1 MNASGEL
8 SAYGPLGM
16 HVARALDPTEAVIC
30 FDETAIGAA
39 LRDALRRRSDGQ
51 TFTVRAALR
60 SPDTAR
66 FEAVTASILSAI
78 SGIDERRGAFE
89 SAATGVLTVNNAPLA
104 AMHAYA
110 PASVRLLQAIFRLAD
125 GVIVTSEAER
135 QRLVAIADTDFRA
148 FIRPLRDAA
157 IPAPPDV
164 SSCARDAVVV
174 WAPFVPGDVAAAFA
188 IALADLRF
196 PLLIIAGSA
205 PRDAFGAHWFGLED
219 AAATLARAR
228 VIVDTTGYGADSARA
243 LAAWNASLVLD
254 RDGGGQEHFSGVRSY
269 DRRRFESVY
278 EAVAAGLGGDPPRQR
293 SQVVIEPVSA
303 PMRNDGPLVSIV
315 LPTFDRPDLLA
326 IALQSIRYQTYTS
339 IETIVAID
347 GGPPLDDL
355 AAAYPEVRFLMLPGP
370 NQPHSTNAAFSA
382 ARGQYIAFL
391 NDDDLYFPDHLAL
404 LVAALERSG
413 GAVAHGDVITAF
425 LRKSDGAWTLY
436 GLESNMSRVAD
447 RSSLLVSNR
456 IGATSALIRRSAMG
470 ETMMD
475 PNIPLYRDYGLWVRL
490 ADQHD
495 FIHVERITSCY
506 TIRDGAQQ
514 ISNAGYDRA
523 LRSYEYLYSQY
534 PVSGR
539 PLLEAR
545 RAQILEAVKRG
556 DMMIRATPAAEVA
569 PLAWP
574 PWSSP

>member
-135 QRLVAIADTDFRA
+135 QRLVAIADTDFLADACRGVD
-148 FIRPLRDAA
+148 LR
-157 IPAPPDV
+157 
-164 SSCARDAVVV
+164 
-174 WAPFVPGDVAAAFA
+174 PGDVAAAFA

-228 VIVDTTGYGADSARA
+228 VIVDTTGYGAESARA

-278 EAVAAGLGGDPPRQR
+278 EAVAAGLGGAPPRQR

-315 LPTFDRPDLLA
+315 LPTFDR
-326 IALQSIRYQTYTS
+326 
-339 IETIVAID
+339 
-347 GGPPLDDL
+347 
-355 AAAYPEVRFLMLPGP
+355 LP
-370 NQPHSTNAAFSA
+370 Q
-382 ARGQYIAFL
+382 
-391 NDDDLYFPDHLAL
+391 
-404 LVAALERSG
+404 
-413 GAVAHGDVITAF
+413 
-425 LRKSDGAWTLY
+425 
-436 GLESNMSRVAD
+436 
-447 RSSLLVSNR
+447 
-456 IGATSALIRRSAMG
+456 
-470 ETMMD
+470 
-475 PNIPLYRDYGLWVRL
+475 
-490 ADQHD
+490 
-495 FIHVERITSCY
+495 
-506 TIRDGAQQ
+506 
-514 ISNAGYDRA
+514 
-523 LRSYEYLYSQY
+523 
-534 PVSGR
+534 
-539 PLLEAR
+539 
-545 RAQILEAVKRG
+545 
-556 DMMIRATPAAEVA
+556 
-569 PLAWP
+569 
-574 PWSSP
+574 